1 LPPPQTRPPLSM
13 APPRPEAARPAT
25 PWYAFLLSTRLLLCV
40 LLGFSSGLPL
50 YVLIQLVPGWLRSE
64 GVDLTTIGLLSL
76 ATLPYTWK
84 FLWSPIVDRYRLP
97 FLGRRRGW
105 AVVSQ
110 LLLLATIAAFGVVDP
125 MSGSAVVTLMFA
137 TAVSGATQD
146 IVLDAYRRELLADN
160 ELGAGNSFFVQA
172 YRLSSL
178 VPGSLAFILSDHM
191 SWASVYWVVALF
203 MAVGI
208 LTILAA
214 PETSDE
220 RYAPKSLR
228 AAVVDP
234 FREFFLRNGIGS
246 ALLTIAFLFL
256 YKLGDN
262 MAVALQTPFF
272 LDVGFSRTQ
281 IGTIAKFSIL
291 VATVVASLTGGL
303 IMLRLTINRSLW
315 IFGVVQLTTS
325 LGFAAL
331 AAVGPNPYMLAV
343 AAAWEYFGVGLGTVA
358 LLAFISQQTD
368 RRFTATQLALLTSLM
383 VVPRT
388 FAGSVTGY
396 IIEAVGYF
404 NFFLICTAIGIPG
417 VLLLLKV
424 APWSASL
431 PRAEGPRGEPAAA
444 QSSQS

>member
-1 LPPPQTRPPLSM
+1 MPKPPPETVPPGAS
-13 APPRPEAARPAT
+13 
-25 PWYAFLLSTRLLLCV
+25 WYAFLLSRRLTLCV

-64 GVDLTTIGLLSL
+64 GVDLSTIGLLSL

-84 FLWSPIVDRYRLP
+84 FLWSPIIDRYRLP

-110 LLLLATIAAFGVVDP
+110 IALLAAIAAFGVVDP
-125 MSGSAVVTLMFA
+125 TSGSAVVTLMFA

-146 IVLDAYRRELLADN
+146 IVLDAYRRELLSDN

-178 VPGSLAFILSDHM
+178 VPGSLAFILSDRM
-191 SWASVYWVVALF
+191 SWASVYWVVAAF

-214 PETSDE
+214 PEVSDE
-220 RYAPKSLR
+220 RHAPRSLR
-228 AAVVDP
+228 AAVVEP
-234 FREFFLRNGIGS
+234 FREFFMRDGMRS
-246 ALLTIAFLFL
+246 ALTTIAFLFL

-303 IMLRLTINRSLW
+303 IMLKLSINRALW

-331 AAVGPNPYMLAV
+331 AAVGPNPYMLGA

-388 FAGSVTGY
+388 FAGAITGY

-404 NFFLICTAIGIPG
+404 NFFLICTAVGIPG
-417 VLLLLKV
+417 LLLLVKV
-424 APWSASL
+424 APWSGTRESGR
-431 PRAEGPRGEPAAA
+431 PSPPA

>member
-1 LPPPQTRPPLSM
+1 M
-13 APPRPEAARPAT
+13 APPRSEGPRPKA
-25 PWYAFLLSTRLLLCV
+25 PWYAFLLSRRLWLCLLQ
-40 LLGFSSGLPL
+40 GFSSGLPL

-64 GVDLTTIGLLSL
+64 GVDLSTIGLLSL

-84 FLWSPIVDRYRLP
+84 FLWSPLIDRFRPPL
-97 FLGRRRGW
+97 LGRRRGW
-105 AVVSQ
+105 AILSQ
-110 LLLLATIAAFGVVDP
+110 VLLLATIALFGTIDAA
-125 MSGSAVVTLMFA
+125 SNTAVVVLMFA
-137 TAVSGATQD
+137 TAMFGATQD

-191 SWASVYWVVALF
+191 PWSSVYWIVAAF
-203 MAVGI
+203 MTVGI
-208 LTILAA
+208 VTMLAA

-220 RYAPKSLR
+220 RLAPRSLR
-228 AAVVDP
+228 AAVVEP
-234 FREFFLRNGIGS
+234 FREFFLRNGIKS
-246 ALLTIAFLFL
+246 ALLTIAFLFF
-256 YKLGDN
+256 YKLGDS
-262 MAVALQTPFF
+262 MAVSLQTPFF

-291 VATVVASLTGGL
+291 GATIVASLIGGL
-303 IMLRLTINRSLW
+303 IMLRMPINRALW
-315 IFGVVQLTTS
+315 VFGGVQLTTS

-331 AAVGPNPYMLAV
+331 AAVGPNPYMLGA
-343 AAAWEYFGVGLGTVA
+343 AAAWEYLGVGLGTVA
-358 LLAFISQQTD
+358 LLAFIAQQTD

-404 NFFLICTAIGIPG
+404 NFFLICTAVGVPG
-417 VLLLLKV
+417 LLLLLKV
-424 APWSASL
+424 APWSGRPGDSREGSY
-431 PRAEGPRGEPAAA
+431 PRPATA

>member
-1 LPPPQTRPPLSM
+1 M
-13 APPRPEAARPAT
+13 NRPAT
-25 PWYAFLLSTRLLLCV
+25 ESAAAPWYAFLFSRRLLLCV
-40 LLGFSSGLPL
+40 LQGFSSGLPL

-64 GVDLTTIGLLSL
+64 GVDLSTIGLLSL

-84 FLWSPIVDRYRLP
+84 FAWSPLLDRFRPP

-105 AVVSQ
+105 AIISQ
-110 LLLLATIAAFGVVDP
+110 VLLLATIALFGVTAP
-125 MSGSAVVTLMFA
+125 TSGSAIVTLMFA
-137 TAVSGATQD
+137 TAICGATQD

-178 VPGSLAFILSDHM
+178 VPGSLALILSDRLPW
-191 SWASVYWVVALF
+191 STVYFIVAAF
-203 MAVGI
+203 MLVGI
-208 LTILAA
+208 VTMLFA
-214 PETSDE
+214 PETSDD
-220 RYAPKSLR
+220 RLAPRSMR
-228 AAVVDP
+228 SAIVEP
-234 FREFFLRNGIGS
+234 FREFFTRNGVGS
-246 ALLTIAFLFL
+246 ALLVLAFLFF

-291 VATVVASLTGGL
+291 ASTIVASTLGGL
-303 IMLRLTINRSLW
+303 IMLKLAINRALW
-315 IFGVVQLTTS
+315 VFGIVQLTTS

-331 AAVGPNPYMLAV
+331 AAVGPNPYMLAA

-358 LLAFISQQTD
+358 LLAFIAQQTD

-404 NFFLICTAIGIPG
+404 NFFLICTAVGVPG

-424 APWSASL
+424 APWS
-431 PRAEGPRGEPAAA
+431 GKPADNPGVATQVP

>member
-1 LPPPQTRPPLSM
+1 MTQPDS
-13 APPRPEAARPAT
+13 EAARRKV
-25 PWYAFLLSTRLLLCV
+25 PWYAFLLSPRLLFCV
-40 LLGFSSGLPL
+40 LQGFSSGLPL

-64 GVDLTTIGLLSL
+64 GVDLSTIGLLSL

-84 FLWSPIVDRYRLP
+84 FVWSPLIDRFRPP

-110 LLLLATIAAFGVVDP
+110 LLLLATIALLGGTDPTNSSSVV
-125 MSGSAVVTLMFA
+125 ALMFA
-137 TAVSGATQD
+137 TAIFSATQD
-146 IVLDAYRRELLADN
+146 IVLDAYRREMLADN
-160 ELGAGNSFFVQA
+160 ELGAGNAFFVQA

-178 VPGSLAFILSDHM
+178 VPGSLAFILSDHIP
-191 SWASVYWVVALF
+191 WPSVYWIVAAF
-203 MAVGI
+203 MIVGI
-208 LTILAA
+208 VTMLAA
-214 PETSDE
+214 PETSDD
-220 RYAPKSLR
+220 RVAPQSVR
-228 AAVVDP
+228 AAVIEP
-234 FREFFLRNGIGS
+234 FREFFTRNGVKS
-246 ALLTIAFLFL
+246 ALLVLAFLFF

-291 VATVVASLTGGL
+291 VSTVVASIVGGL
-303 IMLRLTINRSLW
+303 IMLKLPINKALW

-331 AAVGPNPYMLAV
+331 AAVGPNPYMLGA

-358 LLAFISQQTD
+358 LVAFIAQQTN

-388 FAGSVTGY
+388 FAGSITGY

-404 NFFLICTAIGIPG
+404 NFFLICTAVGVPG
-417 VLLLLKV
+417 LLLLLKV
-424 APWSASL
+424 APWSAQPSDS
-431 PRAEGPRGEPAAA
+431 EPAIAARPAA
-444 QSSQS
+444 QSRQS

>member
-1 LPPPQTRPPLSM
+1 M
-13 APPRPEAARPAT
+13 APPEAARPKT
-25 PWYAFLLSTRLLLCV
+25 PWYAFLLSRRLFLCV
-40 LLGFSSGLPL
+40 LQGFSSGLPL

-64 GVDLTTIGLLSL
+64 GVDLSTIGLLSL

-84 FLWSPIVDRYRLP
+84 FLWSPLIDRFRPP

-105 AVVSQ
+105 AVLSQ
-110 LLLLATIAAFGVVDP
+110 LALLAAIAAFGTIDP
-125 MSGSAVVTLMFA
+125 MSGPAVVALMFA
-137 TAVSGATQD
+137 TAIAGATQD

-191 SWASVYWVVALF
+191 PWAAVYWVVAAF
-203 MAVGI
+203 MTVGI
-208 LTILAA
+208 LTMLAA
-214 PETSDE
+214 PETSDDVHVP
-220 RYAPKSLR
+220 RSLR
-228 AAVVDP
+228 AAVVEP
-234 FREFFLRNGIGS
+234 FREFFLRNGVKS
-246 ALLTIAFLFL
+246 ALLTLAFLFL

-291 VATVVASLTGGL
+291 VSTIVSSLIGGL
-303 IMLRLTINRSLW
+303 IMLKLPINKALW
-315 IFGVVQLTTS
+315 VFGIVQLTTS

-331 AAVGPNPYMLAV
+331 AAVGPNPYMLGA

-358 LLAFISQQTD
+358 LLAFIAQQTD

-404 NFFLICTAIGIPG
+404 NFFLICTAVGLPG
-417 VLLLLKV
+417 LLLLLKV
-424 APWSASL
+424 APWSGRSATADAKPL
-431 PRAEGPRGEPAAA
+431 PRTATV

>member
-1 LPPPQTRPPLSM
+1 MASPL
-13 APPRPEAARPAT
+13 PEAARPKT
-25 PWYAFLLSTRLLLCV
+25 PWYAFLLSSRLLLCV
-40 LLGFSSGLPL
+40 LQGFSSGLPL

-64 GVDLTTIGLLSL
+64 GVDLSTIGLLSL

-84 FLWSPIVDRYRLP
+84 FLWSPLIDRFRPP

-105 AVVSQ
+105 AVLSQ
-110 LLLLATIAAFGVVDP
+110 VLLLATIALFGTIDP
-125 MSGSAVVTLMFA
+125 ASRVAVVALMFA
-137 TAVSGATQD
+137 TALFGATQD

-178 VPGSLAFILSDHM
+178 VPGSLAFILSDHLP
-191 SWASVYWVVALF
+191 WASVYWVVAAF
-203 MAVGI
+203 MTVGI
-208 LTILAA
+208 VTMLAA
-214 PETSDE
+214 PETSDD
-220 RYAPKSLR
+220 RLAPRSLR
-228 AAVVDP
+228 AAVVEP
-234 FREFFLRNGIGS
+234 FREFFERNGVKS
-246 ALLTIAFLFL
+246 ALLTIAFLFF

-291 VATVVASLTGGL
+291 GSTIVASLVGG
-303 IMLRLTINRSLW
+303 IVMLKLPINKALW
-315 IFGVVQLTTS
+315 IFGAVQLTTS

-331 AAVGPNPYMLAV
+331 AAVGPNLYMLGA

-358 LLAFISQQTD
+358 LVAFIAQQTD

-388 FAGSVTGY
+388 FAGSITGY

-404 NFFLICTAIGIPG
+404 DFFLICTAIGVPG
-417 VLLLLKV
+417 LLLLTKV
-424 APWSASL
+424 APWSGQPESIDRERH
-431 PRAEGPRGEPAAA
+431 PGPTTA

>member
-1 LPPPQTRPPLSM
+1 M
-13 APPRPEAARPAT
+13 NRPAT
-25 PWYAFLLSTRLLLCV
+25 ESSTPPWYAFLFSRRLLLCV
-40 LLGFSSGLPL
+40 LQGFSSGLPL

-64 GVDLTTIGLLSL
+64 GVDLSTIGLLSL

-84 FLWSPIVDRYRLP
+84 FVWSPLLDRFKPP

-110 LLLLATIAAFGVVDP
+110 VLLLATIALFGSTSPTSSSAIVV
-125 MSGSAVVTLMFA
+125 LMFA
-137 TAVSGATQD
+137 TAIFGATQD
-146 IVLDAYRRELLADN
+146 IVLDAYRRELLADH

-178 VPGSLAFILSDHM
+178 VPGSLALVLSDRLPW
-191 SWASVYWVVALF
+191 SAVYWIVAAF
-203 MAVGI
+203 MLVGI
-208 LTILAA
+208 VTMLAA
-214 PETSDE
+214 PETSDD
-220 RYAPKSLR
+220 RLAPRSIR
-228 AAVVDP
+228 AAVVEP
-234 FREFFLRNGIGS
+234 FREFFTRNGAGS
-246 ALLTIAFLFL
+246 AFLVLTFLFF

-291 VATVVASLTGGL
+291 GSTIVASMVGGV
-303 IMLRLTINRSLW
+303 IMLKLPINKALW
-315 IFGVVQLTTS
+315 IFGLVQLTTS

-331 AAVGPNPYMLAV
+331 AAAGPNPYVLAA

-358 LLAFISQQTD
+358 LVAFIAQQTN
-368 RRFTATQLALLTSLM
+368 RKYTATQLALLTSLM

-388 FAGSVTGY
+388 FAGSITGY

-404 NFFLICTAIGIPG
+404 NFYLICTAVGIPG
-417 VLLLLKV
+417 ILLLIKV
-424 APWSASL
+424 APWSGQ
-431 PRAEGPRGEPAAA
+431 RDGEPGGARAVA

>member
-1 LPPPQTRPPLSM
+1 M
-13 APPRPEAARPAT
+13 AQPDPEAARHKV
-25 PWYAFLLSTRLLLCV
+25 PWYAFLLSPRLLFCV
-40 LLGFSSGLPL
+40 LQGFSSGLPL

-64 GVDLTTIGLLSL
+64 GVDLSTIGLLSL

-84 FLWSPIVDRYRLP
+84 FLWSPLIDRFRPP

-110 LLLLATIAAFGVVDP
+110 LLLLATIALLGATNPANSSSVV
-125 MSGSAVVTLMFA
+125 ALMFA
-137 TAVSGATQD
+137 TAVFSATQD
-146 IVLDAYRRELLADN
+146 IVLDAYRREMLADN

-178 VPGSLAFILSDHM
+178 VPGSLAFILSDHIPW
-191 SWASVYWVVALF
+191 SSVYAIVAAF
-203 MAVGI
+203 MIVGI
-208 LTILAA
+208 VTMLVA
-214 PETSDE
+214 PETSDD
-220 RYAPKSLR
+220 RVAPQSMR
-228 AAVVDP
+228 AAVIEP
-234 FREFFLRNGIGS
+234 FREFFTRNGIKS
-246 ALLTIAFLFL
+246 ALLVLAFLFF

-291 VATVVASLTGGL
+291 VSTVVASIVGGL
-303 IMLRLTINRSLW
+303 IMLKLPINRALW
-315 IFGVVQLTTS
+315 VFGVVQLTTS

-331 AAVGPNPYMLAV
+331 AAVGPNPYMLGA

-358 LLAFISQQTD
+358 LVAFIAQQTN

-388 FAGSVTGY
+388 FAGSITGY

-404 NFFLICTAIGIPG
+404 NFFLICTAVGVPG
-417 VLLLLKV
+417 LLLLVKV
-424 APWSASL
+424 APWSEQPGGSRPKIEAA
-431 PRAEGPRGEPAAA
+431 PAA
-444 QSSQS
+444 QSRQS

>member
-1 LPPPQTRPPLSM
+1 M
-13 APPRPEAARPAT
+13 APPPAEGARPHT
-25 PWYAFLLSTRLLLCV
+25 PWYAFLLSRRLLLCV

-64 GVDLTTIGLLSL
+64 GVDLSTIGLLSL

-84 FLWSPIVDRYRLP
+84 FVWSPLIDRFRLP
-97 FLGRRRGW
+97 VLGRRRGW
-105 AVVSQ
+105 AVLSQ
-110 LLLLATIAAFGVVDP
+110 LLLLITIALFGAIDPSSNTSVV
-125 MSGSAVVTLMFA
+125 ALMFA
-137 TAVSGATQD
+137 TAVFGATQD

-160 ELGAGNSFFVQA
+160 ELGAGNAFFVQA

-191 SWASVYWVVALF
+191 TWTAVYFVVAAF

-208 LTILAA
+208 VTILAA
-214 PETSDE
+214 SETSDD
-220 RYAPKSLR
+220 RLAPRSLR

-234 FREFFLRNGIGS
+234 FREFFLRDGIKS
-246 ALLTIAFLFL
+246 ALLTIAFLFF

-262 MAVALQTPFF
+262 MAVSLQTPFF

-291 VATVVASLTGGL
+291 GATVVASLVGGL
-303 IMLRLTINRSLW
+303 IMLRMPINKALW

-331 AAVGPNPYMLAV
+331 AAVGPNPYMLGA

-383 VVPRT
+383 VIPRT
-388 FAGSVTGY
+388 FAGSITGY

-404 NFFLICTAIGIPG
+404 NFYLICTAVGVPG
-417 VLLLLKV
+417 LLLLLKV
-424 APWSASL
+424 APWSGRST
-431 PRAEGPRGEPAAA
+431 PVAEEGYARPATV
-444 QSSQS
+444 QRSQS

>member
-1 LPPPQTRPPLSM
+1 MALPNADPAGR
-13 APPRPEAARPAT
+13 AT
-25 PWYAFLLSTRLLLCV
+25 PWYAFLLSPRLLFCV
-40 LLGFSSGLPL
+40 LQGFSSGLPL

-64 GVDLTTIGLLSL
+64 GVDLSTIGLLSL

-84 FLWSPIVDRYRLP
+84 FMWSPLLDRFRPP

-110 LLLLATIAAFGVVDP
+110 VLLLATIASFGAADP
-125 MSGSAVVTLMFA
+125 ASKWAVVALMFC
-137 TAVSGATQD
+137 TAVFGATQD
-146 IVLDAYRRELLADN
+146 IVLDAYRREMLADN

-172 YRLSSL
+172 YRMSSL
-178 VPGSLAFILSDHM
+178 VPGSLAFILSDHIPW
-191 SWASVYWVVALF
+191 SSVYWIVAAF
-203 MAVGI
+203 MVVGI
-208 LTILAA
+208 VTMLAA
-214 PETSDE
+214 PETSDD
-220 RYAPKSLR
+220 RLAPRSMR
-228 AAVVDP
+228 AAVVEP
-234 FREFFLRNGIGS
+234 FREFFTRNGIKS
-246 ALLTIAFLFL
+246 ALLVLAFLFF

-272 LDVGFSRTQ
+272 LDVGFSRTE

-291 VATVVASLTGGL
+291 GSTIVSSIVGGL
-303 IMLRLTINRSLW
+303 IMLKMPINKALW

-331 AAVGPNPYMLAV
+331 AAVGPNPYMLGA

-358 LLAFISQQTD
+358 LVAFIAQQTN

-388 FAGSVTGY
+388 IAGSITGY

-404 NFFLICTAIGIPG
+404 DFFLICTAVGVPG
-417 VLLLLKV
+417 LMLLVKV
-424 APWSASL
+424 APWSGRSHDGNL
-431 PRAEGPRGEPAAA
+431 ESPAAA
-444 QSSQS
+444 SAATQSRQS

>member
-1 LPPPQTRPPLSM
+1 M
-13 APPRPEAARPAT
+13 APPLPEAARPKT
-25 PWYAFLLSTRLLLCV
+25 PWYAFLLSQRLLLCV
-40 LLGFSSGLPL
+40 LQGFSSGLPL

-64 GVDLTTIGLLSL
+64 GVDLSTIGLLSL

-84 FLWSPIVDRYRLP
+84 FLWSPLIDRFRPP

-105 AVVSQ
+105 AVLSQ
-110 LLLLATIAAFGVVDP
+110 VLLLATIALFGTIDP
-125 MSGSAVVTLMFA
+125 ASRVAVVALMFA
-137 TAVSGATQD
+137 TALFGATQD

-178 VPGSLAFILSDHM
+178 VPGSLAFILSDHLP
-191 SWASVYWVVALF
+191 WASVYWVVAAF
-203 MAVGI
+203 MTVGI
-208 LTILAA
+208 VTMLAA
-214 PETSDE
+214 PETSDD
-220 RYAPKSLR
+220 RLAPRSLR
-228 AAVVDP
+228 AAVVEP
-234 FREFFLRNGIGS
+234 FREFFERNGVKS
-246 ALLTIAFLFL
+246 ALLTIAFLFF

-291 VATVVASLTGGL
+291 GSTIVASLVGG
-303 IMLRLTINRSLW
+303 IVMLKLPINKALW
-315 IFGVVQLTTS
+315 IFGAVQLTTS

-331 AAVGPNPYMLAV
+331 AAVGPNPYMLGA

-358 LLAFISQQTD
+358 LLAFIAQQTD

-388 FAGSVTGY
+388 FAGSITGY

-404 NFFLICTAIGIPG
+404 NFFLICTVIGVPG
-417 VLLLLKV
+417 LLLLTKV
-424 APWSASL
+424 APWSGQ
-431 PRAEGPRGEPAAA
+431 PENVDRERHPGPTAA

>member
-1 LPPPQTRPPLSM
+1 M
-13 APPRPEAARPAT
+13 APPEAARPQP
-25 PWYAFLLSTRLLLCV
+25 PWYAFLLSRRLFLCV
-40 LLGFSSGLPL
+40 LQGFSSGLPL

-64 GVDLTTIGLLSL
+64 GVDLSTIGLLSL

-84 FLWSPIVDRYRLP
+84 FLWSPLIDRFRLP

-105 AVVSQ
+105 AVLSQ
-110 LLLLATIAAFGVVDP
+110 LALLATIAAFGAIDP
-125 MSGSAVVTLMFA
+125 MSGPAVVTLMFA
-137 TAVSGATQD
+137 TALAGATQD

-191 SWASVYWVVALF
+191 PWAAVYWVVAAF
-203 MAVGI
+203 MVVGI
-208 LTILAA
+208 LTMLAA
-214 PETSDE
+214 PETSDD
-220 RYAPKSLR
+220 RNAPRSLR

-234 FREFFLRNGIGS
+234 FREFFLRNGVKS
-246 ALLTIAFLFL
+246 ALATIAFLFL
-256 YKLGDN
+256 YKLGDS

-291 VATVVASLTGGL
+291 GATVVSSLIGGL
-303 IMLRLTINRSLW
+303 IMLKLPINRALW
-315 IFGVVQLTTS
+315 VFGGVQLTTS

-331 AAVGPNPYMLAV
+331 AAVGPNPYMLGA

-358 LLAFISQQTD
+358 LLAFIAQQTD
-368 RRFTATQLALLTSLM
+368 KRFTATQLALLTSLM

-388 FAGSVTGY
+388 FAGSITGY

-404 NFFLICTAIGIPG
+404 NFFLICTAVGVPG
-417 VLLLLKV
+417 LLMLVKV
-424 APWSASL
+424 APWSGRSGADAEPV
-431 PRAEGPRGEPAAA
+431 PRTVPV

>member
-1 LPPPQTRPPLSM
+1 M
-13 APPRPEAARPAT
+13 APPLPETARPKA
-25 PWYAFLLSTRLLLCV
+25 PWYAFLLSQRLLLCV
-40 LLGFSSGLPL
+40 LQGFSSGLPL

-64 GVDLTTIGLLSL
+64 GVDLSTIGLLSL

-84 FLWSPIVDRYRLP
+84 FLWSPLIDRFRPP

-105 AVVSQ
+105 AIVSQ
-110 LLLLATIAAFGVVDP
+110 ILLLATIALFGAINP
-125 MSGSAVVTLMFA
+125 TSNTAVVALMFA
-137 TAVSGATQD
+137 TALFGATQD

-178 VPGSLAFILSDHM
+178 VPGSLAFILSDHIA
-191 SWASVYWVVALF
+191 WASVYWIVAAF
-203 MAVGI
+203 MIVGI
-208 LTILAA
+208 VTMLAA
-214 PETSDE
+214 PETSDD
-220 RYAPKSLR
+220 RLAPRSLR
-228 AAVVDP
+228 AAVVEP
-234 FREFFLRNGIGS
+234 FREFFLRNGIKS
-246 ALLTIAFLFL
+246 ALLMLAFLFF

-291 VATVVASLTGGL
+291 GSTIVASLVGGL
-303 IMLRLTINRSLW
+303 IMLKLPINKALW
-315 IFGVVQLTTS
+315 IFGGAQLTTS

-331 AAVGPNPYMLAV
+331 AAVGPNPYMLGA

-358 LLAFISQQTD
+358 LVAFIAQQTD

-388 FAGSVTGY
+388 FAGSITGY

-404 NFFLICTAIGIPG
+404 NFFLICTAVGVPG
-417 VLLLLKV
+417 LLLLLKV
-424 APWSASL
+424 APWSGRPESADRT
-431 PRAEGPRGEPAAA
+431 PRTQAATIQRA
-444 QSSQS
+444 QS